1 MNASTTMS
9 ESTQVSADPPKT
21 VTETAAATEAQPGWG
36 RALLGLGRNGGGRS
50 RLAHDPLALSPR
62 ARAGAYAVLVAWSLI
77 VLFPIYWMI
86 TTSFKTPLDVN
97 SGPVYLPGV
106 DFEGT
111 TEAWDYIIN
120 EEPQTTRAFVNTVV
134 VGVVSSLL
142 TLVLGA
148 SASYGLSRL
157 EFRPRLASV
166 VAFLAGIAVAVAT
179 TIAGLAW
186 QMGILLGL
194 AFFAASIATWARRFE
209 FRLSN
214 DDIAFW
220 LISQRILPP
229 IAVVLPLYVFFQQ
242 LQLLDTRT
250 ALIVTY
256 VGANVP
262 IAIWLLRDFF
272 AGIPVHLEEAAAI
285 DGATRPQT
293 FWFVVL
299 PAAVPGLVATFLFIM
314 VFAWNEFL
322 IASVLTSAD
331 AQTMPMLVVA
341 QNATRGPQWWNMS
354 VLILIM
360 SLPVILMAGFL
371 ERFIARGL
379 LVGAVKG

>member
-1 MNASTTMS
+1 MS
-9 ESTQVSADPPKT
+9 AVAD
-21 VTETAAATEAQPGWG
+21 AAATRPGRA
-36 RALLGLGRNGGGRS
+36 RALLGRVGAGRS
-50 RLAHDPLALSPR
+50 RRAHGPLALSPR
-62 ARAGAYAVLVAWSLI
+62 ARVAAYAVLVAWSLI

-97 SGPVYLPGV
+97 DGPVYIPGV
-106 DFEGT
+106 DFDAS
-111 TEAWDYIIN
+111 TEAWDYIVN
-120 EEPQTTRAFVNTVV
+120 DEPQTARAFVNTAV

-157 EFRPRLASV
+157 EYRPRVASV
-166 VAFLAGIAVAVAT
+166 AAFVAGIAAAVAVTA
-179 TIAGLAW
+179 AGLAW
-186 QMGILLGL
+186 QLGILLGL
-194 AFFAASIATWARRFE
+194 AFFAASVATWARRFE
-209 FRLSN
+209 ARLSN

-229 IAVVLPLYVFFQQ
+229 IAVVLPLYVFFQR
-242 LQLLDTRT
+242 LSLLDTRT

-293 FWFVVL
+293 FWYVVL

-360 SLPVILMAGFL
+360 SVPVILMAGFL

>member
-1 MNASTTMS
+1 MRTPAPSPLS
-9 ESTQVSADPPKT
+9 
-21 VTETAAATEAQPGWG
+21 
-36 RALLGLGRNGGGRS
+36 
-50 RLAHDPLALSPR
+50 LARDPLSLSPG
-62 ARAGAYAVLVAWSLI
+62 AKVGAYAVLVAWTVV

-97 SGPVYLPGV
+97 AGPVYLPGV
-106 DFEGT
+106 DFEAT
-111 TEAWDYIIN
+111 TEAWDYIVN
-120 EEPQTTRAFVNTVV
+120 EESQTTRAFANTVV
-134 VGVVSSLL
+134 VGVVSSLI

-148 SASYGLSRL
+148 AASYGLSRL
-157 EFRPRLASV
+157 TYRPRLASI
-166 VAFLAGIAVAVAT
+166 VAFIGGIALTAGTAF
-179 TIAGLAW
+179 AGLAW
-186 QMGILLGL
+186 QFALLLGL
-194 AFFAASIATWARRFE
+194 AFFAASVATWARRFQ
-209 FRLSN
+209 FSLTN

-229 IAVVLPLYVFFQQ
+229 IAIVLPLYVFFQQ
-242 LQLLDTRT
+242 LDLLDTRM
-250 ALIVTY
+250 ALIISY

-272 AGIPVHLEEAAAI
+272 ANIPVHLEEAAAI
-285 DGATRPQT
+285 DGASRLQT
-293 FWFVVL
+293 FRFVVL
-299 PAAVPGLVATFLFIM
+299 PASVPGLVATFLFIL

-322 IASVLTSAD
+322 IASVLTAAD

-360 SLPVILMAGFL
+360 SAPVILIAGFL